1 MTAEEAISVARL
13 AKHVDDMASEMVT
26 QTLLKS
32 ELGRVEAALNAHIDY
47 TRAAATAE
55 AKRLDAIRE
64 VDAQAIRVANDRAVE
79 QAALLAKQVESV
91 ASTLR
96 ELVSTTAA
104 AAAETQA
111 QLFTPINNRLDKIEG
126 KQNEDRGKATFADP
140 MLTALVAKMESIAL
154 TLSKTEGKAT
164 VTDPMLTALNTKVD
178 DLATI
183 ITKNEG
189 KGIGAN
195 TLWVL
200 IVGLIALTGTIIGIV
215 HALGG

>member
-13 AKHVDDMASEMVT
+13 AKQVDEMKREMVT
-26 QTLLKS
+26 QTLLKT
-32 ELGRVEAALNAHIDY
+32 EVGRIDTALNAHITY
-47 TRAAATAE
+47 TKDAAVSE

-64 VDAQAIRVANDRAVE
+64 VDANAVRVANDRAVE

-104 AAAETQA
+104 ATAETQA
-111 QLFTPINNRLDKIEG
+111 QLFAPIISRLDKIEG
-126 KQNEDRGKATFADP
+126 KQSEDRGKATFADP
-140 MLTALVAKMESIAL
+140 MLTALVSKMESIVL
-154 TLSKTEGKAT
+154 TLSKTEGKST

-178 DLATI
+178 DLAAI

-195 TLWVL
+195 AMWGY
-200 IVGLIALTGTIIGIV
+200 IVGAIGVIGAIIAILSRFI
-215 HALGG
+215 

>member
-13 AKHVDDMASEMVT
+13 AKQVDEMKREMVT
-26 QTLLKS
+26 KDLLKT
-32 ELGRVEAALNAHIDY
+32 EVGRIDTALNAHVEY
-47 TRAAATAE
+47 TKMANAAE

-64 VDAQAIRVANDRAVE
+64 VDATAIKVANDRAVE

-154 TLSKTEGKAT
+154 TLSKAEGKT
-164 VTDPMLTALNTKVD
+164 GVTDPMLDALNAKVD
-178 DLATI
+178 ALAI
-183 ITKNEG
+183 LITKNEG
-189 KGIGAN
+189 KDEGMGKLWGWIVSGIM
-195 TLWVL
+195 LVL
-200 IVGLIALTGTIIGIV
+200 AIAARVIK
-215 HALGG
+215 